1 MSSLFL
7 CSTRRR
13 FRRRRGAVFEA
24 HANRTTP
31 SCGDAFV
38 CSFPFTYCRRSSR
51 STHSSRIIMY
61 HQIYHDAF
69 LDPKLSNKKLQKINP
84 LLLNS
89 SKLHFFPPVF
99 YCSLFSKEE
108 KKGTP
113 SKNTTKLFVR
123 RRIDTTTTT
132 TTNER
137 ERERERETSL
147 SCCVR
152 PRLGRTPGRSPSRSP
167 PTRRSRAGNGRTR

>member
-24 HANRTTP
+24 HACRTTP

-69 LDPKLSNKKLQKINP
+69 LDPKLSNNKKLQKINP
-84 LLLNS
+84 LLFLNS

-99 YCSLFSKEE
+99 FFFHPKKKRRGHHKTFCSEE
-108 KKGTP
+108 D
-113 SKNTTKLFVR
+113 R
-123 RRIDTTTTT
+123 HHHHHHHHHQ
-132 TTNER
+132 ER

>member
-1 MSSLFL
+1 MVQYLKH
-7 CSTRRR
+7 TPVA
-13 FRRRRGAVFEA
+13 RRRRVGTLSCVLSLL
-24 HANRTTP
+24 RTVEGVVGVHTLR
-31 SCGDAFV
+31 V
-38 CSFPFTYCRRSSR
+38 LLY
-51 STHSSRIIMY
+51 
-61 HQIYHDAF
+61 QIYHDAF

-99 YCSLFSKEE
+99 FFFHP
-108 KKGTP
+108 KKKRRGLTP

-132 TTNER
+132 TTTERER